1 MQFLNLKQKN
11 MNKILYLFSLLFSL
25 TISSQDFQGQA
36 FYKTQTAMDFG
47 SWGDRMSAEQK
58 KSMKERMKPFL
69 EPVYI
74 LTFDKTKSIY
84 QQEERLDAPGSGG
97 GRGWGR
103 MWASGGGPV
112 FKDISTKKSLQ
123 STEFMG
129 KKFLISNDPN
139 KIKWVMEKETK
150 MIGNYLCFK
159 ATAQVK
165 KPKTMTSVWRQ
176 SEKESKETKVDENKK
191 ESSDDNTDKKVE
203 ELDEVIVNADIETIT
218 AWYTPQIPVSHGPAQ
233 YGGLPGLILELTSD
247 KTVMLCTK
255 VVMNPEKRIQI
266 SEPTKGEFVSRSD
279 FENIVEV
286 KTKEMREMWRGGRSK
301 SIRKN

>member
-1 MQFLNLKQKN
+1 
-11 MNKILYLFSLLFSL
+11 MNKILYLFALLFTL

-84 QQEERLDAPGSGG
+84 KQEESLDTPGSGG

-112 FKDISTKKSLQ
+112 FKDITTKKSLE

-139 KIKWVMEKETK
+139 KIKWVMGKEQK

-159 ATAQVK
+159 ATAQIK
-165 KPKTMTSVWRQ
+165 KPKTMTSVWREA
-176 SEKESKETKVDENKK
+176 EKENDSIKDPSKK
-191 ESSDDNTDKKVE
+191 ELVE
-203 ELDEVIVNADIETIT
+203 EYSTIT
-218 AWYTPQIPVSHGPAQ
+218 AWYTPQIPVSHGPAEF
-233 YGGLPGLILELTSD
+233 GGLPGLILELTTD
-247 KTVMLCTK
+247 TTVMLCTK

-266 SEPTKGEFVSRSD
+266 SEPTKGEFVTRNE
-279 FENIVEV
+279 FENIVEL
-286 KTKEMREMWRGGRSK
+286 KTKEMRDMWRGGRSK

>member
-1 MQFLNLKQKN
+1 
-11 MNKILYLFSLLFSL
+11 MNKLLFISALLLSL
-25 TISSQDFQGQA
+25 SISSQDFQGQA

-58 KSMKERMKPFL
+58 KAMKERMKPFL

-84 QQEERLDAPGSGG
+84 QQEETLDAPGSGG

-103 MWASGGGPV
+103 MWASAGGPV
-112 FKDISTKKSLQ
+112 YKDLVSKKSLQ

-129 KKFLISNDPN
+129 KKFLISNDPD
-139 KIKWVMEKETK
+139 KIKWVMEKEQK

-159 ATAQVK
+159 ATAKVP
-165 KPKTMTSVWRQ
+165 KPKTMTSVWRNTEKQ
-176 SEKESKETKVDENKK
+176 NDSIKDSSIDESE
-191 ESSDDNTDKKVE
+191 E
-203 ELDEVIVNADIETIT
+203 EYLTIT

-233 YGGLPGLILELTSD
+233 YGGLPGLILELTNDS
-247 KTVMLCTK
+247 TVMLCTK
-255 VVMNPEKRIQI
+255 VVMNPDKRIQI
-266 SEPTKGEFVSRSD
+266 SEPKKGEFVSRKE

-286 KTKEMREMWRGGRSK
+286 KTKEMRDMWRGGRSK

>member
-1 MQFLNLKQKN
+1 
-11 MNKILYLFSLLFSL
+11 MNKLLFISALLL
-25 TISSQDFQGQA
+25 TLSISSQDFQGQA

-58 KSMKERMKPFL
+58 KAMKERMKPFL

-84 QQEERLDAPGSGG
+84 QQEETLDAPGSGG

-103 MWASGGGPV
+103 MWASAGGPV
-112 FKDISTKKSLQ
+112 YKDLVSKTSLQ

-129 KKFLISNDPN
+129 KKFLISNNPD
-139 KIKWVMEKETK
+139 KIKWVMEKEQK

-159 ATAQVK
+159 ATAKVP
-165 KPKTMTSVWRQ
+165 KPKTMTSVWRNTEKQ
-176 SEKESKETKVDENKK
+176 NDSIKDSSIDESE
-191 ESSDDNTDKKVE
+191 E
-203 ELDEVIVNADIETIT
+203 EYLTIT

-233 YGGLPGLILELTSD
+233 YGGLPGLILELTNDS
-247 KTVMLCTK
+247 TVMLCTK
-255 VVMNPEKRIQI
+255 VVMNPDKRIQI
-266 SEPTKGEFVSRSD
+266 SEPKKGEFVSRTE

-286 KTKEMREMWRGGRSK
+286 KTKEMRDMWRGGRSK

>member
-1 MQFLNLKQKN
+1 
-11 MNKILYLFSLLFSL
+11 MNKILYIFTFFFTLSV
-25 TISSQDFQGQA
+25 SSQDFQGQA

-58 KSMKERMKPFL
+58 KAMKERMKPFL

-112 FKDISTKKSLQ
+112 YKDIASKKSIQ

-129 KKFLISNDPN
+129 KKFLISNDQD
-139 KIKWVMEKETK
+139 KIKWVMQKEQK

-159 ATAQVK
+159 ATAQVS
-165 KPKTMTSVWRQ
+165 KPKTMTSVWRN
-176 SEKESKETKVDENKK
+176 SEKQNDSIKDSSADELEKEY
-191 ESSDDNTDKKVE
+191 S
-203 ELDEVIVNADIETIT
+203 IIT
-218 AWYTPQIPVSHGPAQ
+218 AWYTPQIPVTHGPAQ
-233 YGGLPGLILELTSD
+233 YGGLPGLILELTTD
-247 KTVMLCTK
+247 NTVMLCTK

-266 SEPTKGEFVSRSD
+266 SEPKKGEFVSRTE

-286 KTKEMREMWRGGRSK
+286 KTKEMRDMWRGGRSK

>member
-1 MQFLNLKQKN
+1 
-11 MNKILYLFSLLFSL
+11 MNKILYLL
-25 TISSQDFQGQA
+25 TFFFTLSVSSQDFQGQA

-58 KSMKERMKPFL
+58 KAMKERMKPFL

-84 QQEERLDAPGSGG
+84 QQEERLDAPGSGD

-112 FKDISTKKSLQ
+112 YKDVALNKSLQ

-129 KKFLISNDPN
+129 KKFLIFNDPD
-139 KIKWVMEKETK
+139 KIKWVMQKEQK

-159 ATAQVK
+159 ATAQVS
-165 KPKTMTSVWRQ
+165 KPKTMTSVWRNA
-176 SEKESKETKVDENKK
+176 EKQNDSIKDSAVGGA
-191 ESSDDNTDKKVE
+191 E
-203 ELDEVIVNADIETIT
+203 EEYSTIT

-233 YGGLPGLILELTSD
+233 YGGLPGLILELTTD
-247 KTVMLCTK
+247 NTVMLCTK

-266 SEPTKGEFVSRSD
+266 SEPKKGEFVSRTE

-286 KTKEMREMWRGGRSK
+286 KTKEMRDMWRGGRSK
-301 SIRKN
+301 SMRKN

>member
-1 MQFLNLKQKN
+1 
-11 MNKILYLFSLLFSL
+11 MNKLLFISALLLSL
-25 TISSQDFQGQA
+25 SISSQDFQGQA

-58 KSMKERMKPFL
+58 KAMKERMKPFL

-84 QQEERLDAPGSGG
+84 QQEETLDAPGSGG

-103 MWASGGGPV
+103 MWASAGGPV
-112 FKDISTKKSLQ
+112 YKDLVSKKSLQ

-129 KKFLISNDPN
+129 KKFLISNDSD
-139 KIKWVMEKETK
+139 KIKWVMEKEQK

-159 ATAQVK
+159 ATAKVP
-165 KPKTMTSVWRQ
+165 KPKTMTSVWRNT
-176 SEKESKETKVDENKK
+176 EKQNDSIKDSSIDEL
-191 ESSDDNTDKKVE
+191 E
-203 ELDEVIVNADIETIT
+203 EEYLTIT

-233 YGGLPGLILELTSD
+233 YGGLPGLILELTNDS
-247 KTVMLCTK
+247 TVMLCTK
-255 VVMNPEKRIQI
+255 VVMNPDKRIQI
-266 SEPTKGEFVSRSD
+266 SEPKKGEFVSRKE

-286 KTKEMREMWRGGRSK
+286 KTKEMRDMWRGGRSK

>member
-1 MQFLNLKQKN
+1 
-11 MNKILYLFSLLFSL
+11 MNKLLFISALLLSL
-25 TISSQDFQGQA
+25 SISSQDFQGQA
-36 FYKTQTAMDFG
+36 FYKTQTSMDFG

-58 KSMKERMKPFL
+58 KAMKERMKPFL

-84 QQEERLDAPGSGG
+84 QQEETLDAPGSGG

-103 MWASGGGPV
+103 MWASAGGPV
-112 FKDISTKKSLQ
+112 YKDLVSKKSLQ

-129 KKFLISNDPN
+129 KKFLISNDQD
-139 KIKWVMEKETK
+139 KIKWVMEKEQK

-159 ATAQVK
+159 ATAKVP
-165 KPKTMTSVWRQ
+165 KPKTMTSVWRNTEKQ
-176 SEKESKETKVDENKK
+176 NDSIKDSSIDESE
-191 ESSDDNTDKKVE
+191 E
-203 ELDEVIVNADIETIT
+203 EYLTIT

-233 YGGLPGLILELTSD
+233 YGGLPGLILELTNDS
-247 KTVMLCTK
+247 TVMLCTK
-255 VVMNPEKRIQI
+255 VVMNPDKRIQI
-266 SEPTKGEFVSRSD
+266 SEPKKGEFVSRTE

-286 KTKEMREMWRGGRSK
+286 KTKEMRDMWRGGRSK

>member
-1 MQFLNLKQKN
+1 
-11 MNKILYLFSLLFSL
+11 MNKILYLFALLSTL

-84 QQEERLDAPGSGG
+84 KQEESLDTPGSGG

-112 FKDISTKKSLQ
+112 FKDITTKKSLE

-139 KIKWVMEKETK
+139 KIKWVMGKEQK

-159 ATAQVK
+159 ATAQIK
-165 KPKTMTSVWRQ
+165 KPKTMTSVWREA
-176 SEKESKETKVDENKK
+176 EKENDSIKDPSKK
-191 ESSDDNTDKKVE
+191 ELVE
-203 ELDEVIVNADIETIT
+203 EYSTIT
-218 AWYTPQIPVSHGPAQ
+218 AWYTPQIPVSHGPAEF
-233 YGGLPGLILELTSD
+233 GGLPGLILELTTD
-247 KTVMLCTK
+247 TTVMLCTK

-266 SEPTKGEFVSRSD
+266 SEPTKGEFVTRNE
-279 FENIVEV
+279 FENIVEL
-286 KTKEMREMWRGGRSK
+286 KTKEMRDMWRGGRSK

>member
-1 MQFLNLKQKN
+1 
-11 MNKILYLFSLLFSL
+11 MNKLLFISALLLSL
-25 TISSQDFQGQA
+25 SISSQDFQGQA

-58 KSMKERMKPFL
+58 KAMKERMKPFL

-112 FKDISTKKSLQ
+112 YKDIASKKSIQ

-129 KKFLISNDPN
+129 KKFLISNDQD
-139 KIKWVMEKETK
+139 KIKWVMQKEQK

-159 ATAQVK
+159 ATAQVS
-165 KPKTMTSVWRQ
+165 KPKTMTSVWRN
-176 SEKESKETKVDENKK
+176 SEKQNDSIKDSSVDEL
-191 ESSDDNTDKKVE
+191 EQEYS
-203 ELDEVIVNADIETIT
+203 IIT
-218 AWYTPQIPVSHGPAQ
+218 AWYTPQIPVTHGPAQ
-233 YGGLPGLILELTSD
+233 YGGLPGLILELTTD
-247 KTVMLCTK
+247 NTVMLCTK

-266 SEPTKGEFVSRSD
+266 SEPKKGEFVSRTE

-286 KTKEMREMWRGGRSK
+286 KTKEMRDMWRGGRSK

>member
-1 MQFLNLKQKN
+1 
-11 MNKILYLFSLLFSL
+11 MNKILYLFALLSTL

-47 SWGDRMSAEQK
+47 SWGDKMSAEQK

-84 QQEERLDAPGSGG
+84 KQEESLDTPGNGG
-97 GRGWGR
+97 SRGWGR

-112 FKDISTKKSLQ
+112 FKDITTKKSLE

-139 KIKWVMEKETK
+139 KIKWAMEKEQK

-159 ATAQVK
+159 ATAQIK
-165 KPKTMTSVWRQ
+165 KPKTMTSVWREA
-176 SEKESKETKVDENKK
+176 EKENDSIKDPSKK
-191 ESSDDNTDKKVE
+191 ELVE
-203 ELDEVIVNADIETIT
+203 EYSTIT
-218 AWYTPQIPVSHGPAQ
+218 AWYTPQIPVSHGPAEF
-233 YGGLPGLILELTSD
+233 GGLPGLILELTTD
-247 KTVMLCTK
+247 TTVMLCTK

-266 SEPTKGEFVSRSD
+266 SEPTKGEFVTRNE
-279 FENIVEV
+279 FENIVEL
-286 KTKEMREMWRGGRSK
+286 KTKEMRDMWRGGRSK